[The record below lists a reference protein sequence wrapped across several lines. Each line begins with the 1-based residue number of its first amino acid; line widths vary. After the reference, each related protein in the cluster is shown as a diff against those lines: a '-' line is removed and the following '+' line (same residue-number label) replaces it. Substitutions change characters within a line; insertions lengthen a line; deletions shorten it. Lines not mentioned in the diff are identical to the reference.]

1 MNINKLAQELE
12 IEKEDYLE
20 LLKLFIDTGFADLAD
35 LRAAVE
41 AGDKDKVVNAAH
53 SLKGA
58 AGSLGL
64 REFHDTAKKVEL
76 EAREDKLDL
85 ISKDIQILN
94 RNLEVYSNAML
105 E

>member
-1 MNINKLAQELE
+1 M
-12 IEKEDYLE
+12 E
-20 LLKLFIDTGFADLAD
+20 LLKLFIDTGISDLAE

-64 REFHDTAKKVEL
+64 QEFYNIAKKVEL
-76 EAREDKLDL
+76 LAREDKLDL
-85 ISKDIQILN
+85 ISKDIQIVN
-94 RNLEVYSNAML
+94 RSLEIYSNAMI